1 MNIKKM
7 SIFFLAAL
15 VSATTFLSCNV
26 KEDNGGGSDK
36 EPEKPTLTEIKFKAE
51 LPDAPA
57 GFKTTWSAGDEIVV
71 YSVKGNFTSKETM
84 KATDVTSDG
93 KTATFVSSG
102 KLLKE
107 AEYFY
112 GMLKDC
118 GIKGFKL
125 KQYWS
130 TDNMDRC
137 RDAVPSVTVAGC
149 DINDMTLKFRN
160 IFALLQVT
168 VTNPDTKYVRV
179 SGNNGEVINKNAF
192 IAFTDYTL
200 SDNPSPDFES
210 TVSIRKYVNGAG
222 TYYIGLRPDL
232 LLNSGYTIVA
242 CDASD
247 NVIGRVA
254 SYETLETEPG
264 KVYNA
269 GEIEAPRELSPV
281 FDESKIAL
289 SLAAISDVH
298 IEGSSDA
305 YANKFT
311 SALNQLKVKA
321 AESDA
326 NGIDGVMVVGDL
338 IQRAEI
344 TMAQNFKALY
354 EDVFKPTE
362 VPMIYTIGNHDMNPK
377 YDWTPSTVA
386 QSVAMS
392 NTFGEEYFKTDID
405 NTMRN
410 NYEARHCVIG
420 GYHILAV
427 TPNGDQPITYSPN
440 VITWLDQQLEAITK
454 TDPNRYV
461 IVLTHPMIYNTIYGS
476 LLGEE
481 GGIWTSTLPNYW
493 ATRVLTGVLEKYPQV
508 VTFHGHLHFP
518 INDPRSL
525 WQGKWTAL
533 GCGSTRYMAI
543 EPAGWEGI
551 SSTPTVMNDANN
563 FSQGYLVQFD
573 VNGNMRIVK
582 MDFFNNGTI
591 GEPYV
596 MQYPD
601 AAGANLAK
609 YNNVTRKAANQAPT
623 MSTIEAK
630 DVKDTDAA
638 SVTFA
643 AGKDDEF
650 VHHYIV
656 TLSKAGNVV
665 ATKKILADFYLHPN
679 TSEMKSSWTYGFG
692 ALESGQYTVSVVAV
706 DSWDAESAPV
716 TATFNCGDVTP
727 SEKIDKWVD
736 DAAGSQAISA
746 SGTPTGGDGWLTYA
760 DGKVSWTAN
769 TTGHPRTS
777 TLTFENG
784 SSFKL
789 TQIAPA
795 DFKGGWKFT
804 SKIFAG
810 AGASAKAA
818 DPGVMS
824 VTFVDPLKP
833 ATLKDVDGVEHTNNI
848 GLKGLFFDTI
858 LDACVDINYEAETA
872 RIGFFLDARDGSGQA
887 VNGKYA
893 AYIPG
898 IATRTDKAWA
908 SPWQYAETELGDPDY
923 VWFWF
928 TISEDFNTI
937 MYTNRTEKT
946 PVEFQTL
953 TQYSN
958 KTMNQICAISVVLS
972 DTNVF
977 NHSTVSTTGNKGIG
991 VYTNVFQCNPKGNVG
1006 EFFTRK

>member
-1 MNIKKM
+1 
-7 SIFFLAAL
+7 
-15 VSATTFLSCNV
+15 
-26 KEDNGGGSDK
+26 
-36 EPEKPTLTEIKFKAE
+36 
-51 LPDAPA
+51 
-57 GFKTTWSAGDEIVV
+57 
-71 YSVKGNFTSKETM
+71 
-84 KATDVTSDG
+84 
-93 KTATFVSSG
+93 
-102 KLLKE
+102 
-107 AEYFY
+107 
-112 GMLKDC
+112 
-118 GIKGFKL
+118 
-125 KQYWS
+125 
-130 TDNMDRC
+130 
-137 RDAVPSVTVAGC
+137 
-149 DINDMTLKFRN
+149 
-160 IFALLQVT
+160 
-168 VTNPDTKYVRV
+168 
-179 SGNNGEVINKNAF
+179 
-192 IAFTDYTL
+192 
-200 SDNPSPDFES
+200 
-210 TVSIRKYVNGAG
+210 
-222 TYYIGLRPDL
+222 
-232 LLNSGYTIVA
+232 
-242 CDASD
+242 
-247 NVIGRVA
+247 
-254 SYETLETEPG
+254 
-264 KVYNA
+264 
-269 GEIEAPRELSPV
+269 
-281 FDESKIAL
+281 
-289 SLAAISDVH
+289 
-298 IEGSSDA
+298 
-305 YANKFT
+305 
-311 SALNQLKVKA
+311 
-321 AESDA
+321 
-326 NGIDGVMVVGDL
+326 
-338 IQRAEI
+338 
-344 TMAQNFKALY
+344 
-354 EDVFKPTE
+354 
-362 VPMIYTIGNHDMNPK
+362 
-377 YDWTPSTVA
+377 
-386 QSVAMS
+386 
-392 NTFGEEYFKTDID
+392 
-405 NTMRN
+405 
-410 NYEARHCVIG
+410 
-420 GYHILAV
+420 
-427 TPNGDQPITYSPN
+427 
-440 VITWLDQQLEAITK
+440 
-454 TDPNRYV
+454 
-461 IVLTHPMIYNTIYGS
+461 MIYNTIYGS
-476 LLGEE
+476 LLGED
-481 GGIWTSTLPNYW
+481 GGVWTSTLPNYW

-508 VTFHGHLHFP
+508 VSFHGHLHFP

-623 MSTIEAK
+623 MSTIDVK
-630 DVKDTDAA
+630 DVKEAETA

-665 ATKKILADFYLHPN
+665 ATKKILADFYLHPK
-679 TSEMKSSWTYGFG
+679 TSEMKSSWTVDFG
-692 ALESGQYTVSVVAV
+692 TLSESGQYTVTVVAV

-727 SEKIDKWVD
+727 SEKVDKWVD

-804 SKIFAG
+804 TKIFAG

-898 IATRTDKAWA
+898 IATRTDKAWS

-928 TISEDFNTI
+928 SVSEDFNTI
-937 MYTNRTEKT
+937 QYTNRTENT

-953 TQYSN
+953 TQYLN

-991 VYTNVFQCNPKGNVG
+991 VYSNVFQCNPKGHVG

>member
-7 SIFFLAAL
+7 SIFLLAAL
-15 VSATTFLSCNV
+15 VSAATILSCNI
-26 KEDNGGGSDK
+26 KEDNGNSGKD
-36 EPEKPTLTEIKFKAE
+36 PEKPAATEIKFKAE

-118 GIKGFKL
+118 GVKGFKL

-149 DINDMTLKFRN
+149 DKNDMTLKFRN
-160 IFALLQVT
+160 MFSLLSVT

-192 IAFTDYTL
+192 IAFADYTL

-222 TYYIGLRPDL
+222 TYHIGLRPDL

-247 NVIGRVA
+247 NVIGRIA
-254 SYETLETEPG
+254 SYETLETQPG

-311 SALNQLKVKA
+311 AALNQLKAKA
-321 AESDA
+321 AENDA
-326 NGIDGVMVVGDL
+326 NGIDGVLVAGDL
-338 IQRAEI
+338 IQKAEV

-354 EDVFKPTE
+354 EEVFNPTD
-362 VPMIYTIGNHDMNPK
+362 VPMIYTVGNHDMNPK

-386 QSVAMS
+386 QSVAMA
-392 NTFGEEYFKTDID
+392 NTFGDDYFKTDID

-440 VITWLDQQLEAITK
+440 VITWLDQQLDAITK

-476 LLGEE
+476 LLGED
-481 GGIWTSTLPNYW
+481 GGVWTSTLPNYW

-508 VTFHGHLHFP
+508 VSFHGHLHFP

-623 MSTIEAK
+623 MSTIDVK
-630 DVKDTDAA
+630 DVKEAETA

-665 ATKKILADFYLHPN
+665 ATKKILADFYLHPK
-679 TSEMKSSWTYGFG
+679 TSEMKSSWTVDFG
-692 ALESGQYTVSVVAV
+692 TLSESGQYTVTVVAV

-716 TATFNCGDVTP
+716 SATFNCGDVTP
-727 SEKIDKWVD
+727 SEKVDKWVD

-804 SKIFAG
+804 TKIFAG

-977 NHSTVSTTGNKGIG
+977 NHSTVSTKGIG
-991 VYTNVFQCNPKGNVG
+991 VYSNVFQCNPKGHVG